1 MKGKSG
7 FKLRLGEKLLE
18 RRWLL
23 IVLLCA
29 FGLIFETIDNWVD
42 NEPFDATYFREVF
55 FFGIIYPVGVGWLLT
70 TLLQARTERD
80 EALQQQKFI
89 EDLMAVPNW
98 NTLLDTITYF
108 PQTVAPVMGTD
119 LFLPS
124 IENGNLTLAA
134 DWSLVNPQGRTSG
147 SEVDP
152 ITNCGV
158 NEHISNYGLHPFT
171 NSPQQT
177 EVASHG
183 YCLPLFRSNDLV
195 GLLQMQIPS
204 GKNLTTDQIR
214 FFNRIAPAI
223 SSALESLNP
232 DDPESVRTTAA
243 RLERERIARQLHD
256 TLGQSLSYLRS
267 KLDQLNMDD
276 MFSRIASIQKDLDR
290 MRDISNDAYEQI
302 RQNLLSLQPEYEGNF
317 SDTLHDMAFKSAER
331 GGFELQYRLRGES
344 RRLLSSHVQR
354 KLLLILREA
363 INNIERHAHAN
374 VVNLALLWDP
384 EYLIVTLE
392 DDGNG
397 FDRKAVSGFGHF
409 GLQIMDQRA
418 AEIGCTL
425 EIISQPGEGS
435 RILLRY
441 PFTEKT
447 PVATR

>member
-1 MKGKSG
+1 MKENSRFMLK
-7 FKLRLGEKLLE
+7 LGEKLLE

-80 EALQQQKFI
+80 EALQQQKII
-89 EDLMAVPNW
+89 EELMAVPNW
-98 NTLLDTITYF
+98 NSLLDTITYF
-108 PQTVAPVMGTD
+108 PQTIAPVIGTD
-119 LFLPS
+119 LFLRL
-124 IENGNLTLAA
+124 EGDEQFTLAA
-134 DWSLVNPQGRTSG
+134 DWSLVNPQGRSSG

-152 ITNCGV
+152 IASCGV
-158 NEHISNYGLHPFT
+158 KEHLSNYGLHPFT
-171 NSPQQT
+171 NSNQQI

-195 GLLQMQIPS
+195 GLLQMQIPL

-214 FFNRIAPAI
+214 FLNRIAPTI

-243 RLERERIARQLHD
+243 RIERERIARQLHD

-317 SDTLHDMAFKSAER
+317 SDTLHEMAFKAASR
-331 GGFELQYRLRGES
+331 GGFELQYRVRGES

-363 INNIERHAHAN
+363 INNIERHAHAKA
-374 VVNLALLWDP
+374 VNLNLHWDP
-384 EYLIVTLE
+384 EYLSVTLE
-392 DDGNG
+392 DDGSG
-397 FDRKAVSGFGHF
+397 FDRNAVSGFGHF
-409 GLQIMDQRA
+409 GLQIMEQRA
-418 AEIGCTL
+418 AEINCTL
-425 EIISQPGEGS
+425 EVISLPGEGS
-435 RILLRY
+435 RIFLRY
-441 PFTEKT
+441 PFTEIT
-447 PVATR
+447 SVAIG